1 MADFFN
7 LGGIAGFVSLLWQIA
22 GAVRRGTRRPRIHI
36 HPFEPARDLR
46 PWQVI
51 ESEHPELGGRIQLA
65 VTLDVSNAGPDT
77 AKRCVATLEI
87 TSTPPGVTLRERRYA
102 LHWADVDYSLKN
114 TGAQPVDIG
123 SEVQRLDVA
132 FTHEK
137 QDVAGCWI
145 ATPLALS
152 LASIDQAYLQPGDY
166 HGTLR
171 ITCENGKAAHLEVV
185 IHSPKAW
192 RDLNASFGGRQHRG
206 GSRVRL

>member
-1 MADFFN
+1 MADFVN
-7 LGGIAGFVSLLWQIA
+7 LGGIAGFVSLLWQVT
-22 GAVRRGTRRPRIHI
+22 GAVFRRTRRPRIRI

-51 ESEHPELGGRIQLA
+51 DSEHPELWGRIQAA
-65 VTLDVSNAGPDT
+65 VTLDVSNDGPDT

-102 LHWADVDYSLKN
+102 LHWADVDYSFKN

-132 FTHEK
+132 FAHEK
-137 QDVAGCWI
+137 QDVPGCWI
-145 ATPLALS
+145 ATPMALS
-152 LASIDQAYLQPGDY
+152 LASIDHAYLRPGEY

-171 ITCENGKAAHLEVV
+171 IVCEYGKAARREVV
-185 IHSPKAW
+185 I
-192 RDLNASFGGRQHRG
+192 
-206 GSRVRL
+206 